1 MLSEDLQSL
10 EVYINKMK
18 DKCVSPT
25 GRGAVAGGG
34 CGPGGCSGDLLELH
48 MCERKAPSQSL
59 TAGPQDT
66 RRGGFSSRRGS
77 SRSRGP
83 HSCPS
88 SFHIS
93 RLLVTGSVL

>member
-25 GRGAVAGGG
+25 GRGAVAGGV

-48 MCERKAPSQSL
+48 MCECKAPSQSL
-59 TAGPQDT
+59 TAGLRTP
-66 RRGGFSSRRGS
+66 GGVAF
-77 SRSRGP
+77 P
-83 HSCPS
+83 LDEVPS
-88 SFHIS
+88 DPGD
-93 RLLVTGSVL
+93 LTLVHPASTSPDC